1 VTTDDRISDDLA
13 IVARTSRAQP
23 IAIETT
29 LRAAGALAASERPVS
44 PEGTPTSAIAMLQLS
59 RIYVAR
65 VARAVAGTTSVAC
78 AGLLLAMLI
87 VPHHLHDDVLSDLAY
102 MSKVWVT
109 VSAIAIVFAAHAV
122 ASRVATRRF
131 LRAVANGSR
140 PRALVHGVAGWS
152 TAGPIAGVTA
162 LGLFVGMMV
171 AVLGGYS
178 LEFLI
183 ADQHAVVGLTK
194 AVRWLTLVTL
204 APAMVA
210 SIVGAA
216 VVAQMSLKRPWR
228 LVAVGAAIVVVTIAV
243 GLSYDVGPVSQVE
256 ATLHLRVIPDGGYPS
271 AALRSILTA
280 TGTIGMFLLV
290 TGVVLRIRRR
300 EDAIV
305 DEYAPSSVCGLR

>member
-1 VTTDDRISDDLA
+1 MTTDDRISDDLA

-29 LRAAGALAASERPVS
+29 LRAVGALDASERPGS
-44 PEGTPTSAIAMLQLS
+44 PEGTPTAAIAMLQLS

-87 VPHHLHDDVLSDLAY
+87 VPHHLHDDALSHLAY

-109 VSAIAIVFAAHAV
+109 VSALAIVFAAHAC

-131 LRAVANGSR
+131 LRAVASGSR

-152 TAGPIAGVTA
+152 TAGPIAGVMV

-183 ADQHAVVGLTK
+183 ADQHAIDGWT

-216 VVAQMSLKRPWR
+216 VVARMSLKRSWR
-228 LVAVGAAIVVVTIAV
+228 LVAVGAAMVVVTIAV
-243 GLSYDVGPVSQVE
+243 GLSYDVGPVSPE
-256 ATLHLRVIPDGGYPS
+256 AKLHERVFPAENPS
-271 AALRSILTA
+271 VALRSILTA
-280 TGTIGMFLLV
+280 TGTIGMFL
-290 TGVVLRIRRR
+290 VVSGAVLGIRRR
-300 EDAIV
+300 EDELLDQGA
-305 DEYAPSSVCGLR
+305 A